1 MTVFRPFNPT
11 LGANAVLSPGA
22 TSASANIDATS
33 TSVRLVNVGSNI
45 CHVRFGSGDAT
56 TADTPIRA
64 GSEIILYKAQD
75 VNTLQHISALGTTLH
90 VQTGAF
96 GV

>member
-11 LGANAVLSPGA
+11 AGANQVLSPGA
-22 TSASANIDATS
+22 ASASANIDPTA

-45 CHVRFGSGDAT
+45 CHVRLGSGAAT

-64 GSEIILYKAQD
+64 GSEVILYKAQD
-75 VNTLQHISALGTTLH
+75 QNTLQHISALGTTLH

>member
-11 LGANAVLSPGA
+11 PGANQVLSPGA
-22 TSASANIDATS
+22 ASGSANIDATS

-45 CHVRFGSGDAT
+45 CHVRFGGGAAT